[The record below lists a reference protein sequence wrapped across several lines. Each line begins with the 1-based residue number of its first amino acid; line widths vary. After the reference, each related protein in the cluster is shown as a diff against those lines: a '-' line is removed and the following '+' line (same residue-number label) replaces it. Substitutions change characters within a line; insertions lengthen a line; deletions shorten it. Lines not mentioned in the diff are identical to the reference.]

1 MKNEESQ
8 MGLSG
13 VKGREPVGKE
23 VKGWVVKH
31 KTNVCS
37 SPGVTREG
45 LLASAPP
52 HCLRTQ

>member
-8 MGLSG
+8 MGLSR
-13 VKGREPVGKE
+13 VKGGELAGKE
-23 VKGWVVKH
+23 VKGWIVKH

-45 LLASAPP
+45 LLAFAPP
-52 HCLRTQ
+52 HRVRTP